1 MVRVTESQQR
11 PPGRRPKARSVCQ
24 RCGHY
29 YARHERRE
37 PMRCLMCRCQ
47 HFSWREDGAE
57 QLPLGDES
65 TDPFVAVYRI
75 NRGG

>member
-1 MVRVTESQQR
+1 
-11 PPGRRPKARSVCQ
+11 
-24 RCGHY
+24 
-29 YARHERRE
+29 
-37 PMRCLMCRCQ
+37 MRCLMCRCQ